1 MSLHIGIDVSKA
13 SFDVAVHESTTHKQ
27 FQMNKG
33 HIRKA
38 ITYIKKQ
45 KPKLIVLEA
54 TGGYEHTLVAELV
67 TAKLPVAVINPRFI
81 RDFAKAKG
89 TLAKTD
95 KIDALTIAH
104 YAAALQPQVTSVLS
118 VHQSKLK
125 ALVVRRRQLTGI
137 RASEKNHKEHSLDN
151 DIETSIQTVIQSLS
165 DEIERIEK
173 MIIDIIQNDPDMQD
187 KIQRLT
193 SVPGIGP
200 TTAAML
206 ISDLPELGSLNRRQI
221 AALVGVAPI
230 NRDSGQFRGKRMTGS
245 GRDKI
250 RTGLF
255 MAMLCIIRCNSKL
268 KSFYQRL
275 LKNGK
280 AKMVAIIASMR
291 KLLVILNSMI
301 KTQQNWQPNLI

>member
-1 MSLHIGIDVSKA
+1 MSCNIGIDVSKA
-13 SFDVAVHESTTHKQ
+13 TFDLVVHESGTHQQ
-27 FQMNKG
+27 FQMTKG

-38 ITYIKKQ
+38 MQWIKKQ

-67 TAKLPVAVINPRFI
+67 TAKLPVAVINPRYV

-89 TLAKTD
+89 VLAKTD
-95 KIDALTIAH
+95 KIDAAVIAH
-104 YAAALQPQVTSVLS
+104 YAAALQPQVTIVLS
-118 VHQSKLK
+118 KEQFRLR
-125 ALVVRRRQLTGI
+125 ALVLRRRQLVSI
-137 RASEKNHKEHSLDN
+137 RASEKNHKEHIIDK
-151 DIETSIQTVIQSLS
+151 DISSSIQTVTQSLS

-173 MIIDIIQNDPDMQD
+173 LILDIIQSDPDMQD

-193 SVPGIGP
+193 SVPGIGK

-206 ISDLPELGSLNRRQI
+206 ISDLPELGALNRRQI
-221 AALVGVAPI
+221 AAMVGVAPI

-255 MAMLCIIRCNSKL
+255 MAMLSIIRCNSKL
-268 KSFYQRL
+268 KKFYQKL
-275 LKNGK
+275 LTNGK

-291 KLLVILNSMI
+291 KLLVILNTMI
-301 KTQQNWQPNLI
+301 KTEQNWQTV